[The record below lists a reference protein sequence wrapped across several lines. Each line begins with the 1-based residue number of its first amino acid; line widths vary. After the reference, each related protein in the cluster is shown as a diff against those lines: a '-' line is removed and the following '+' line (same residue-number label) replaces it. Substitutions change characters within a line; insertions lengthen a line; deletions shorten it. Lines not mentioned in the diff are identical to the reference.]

1 MPDLDAYT
9 LLNPTSLPGIS
20 QDAHISNWRLLKSY
34 FSYELEN
41 YTTNFGLYA
50 YGPFGTYSQ
59 IEQADVPELHFN
71 ITAQR
76 HLLDTILTDLLALCV
91 IAVILFALLLTYFAE
106 GFELLMETSAAAFFS
121 TVFAQIQFRSK
132 IPSHEFVYFEFF
144 YFVIYIVIL
153 LILTSSLIHLFHMP
167 LTFIS
172 YRKNIITK
180 TVYWPFILSLIFMVT
195 IFYVY

>member
-1 MPDLDAYT
+1 M
-9 LLNPTSLPGIS
+9 
-20 QDAHISNWRLLKSY
+20 
-34 FSYELEN
+34 
-41 YTTNFGLYA
+41 
-50 YGPFGTYSQ
+50 GPLAPIAKLSRQTCRNC
-59 IEQADVPELHFN
+59 IFN